1 MGQVIGSM
9 AHADLFDASGIR
21 RRVLDAWAAS
31 PARFREDA
39 NAEEDAALGA
49 YRDRLYVELLQNA
62 RDAAAAA
69 GAPCRVLIRL
79 GVPGRAG
86 LAGQPD
92 GTGQAPFGLL
102 EVANT
107 GAPLSA
113 AGVEA
118 LSTLRASAKRDA
130 ATVGR
135 FGVGFAAVL
144 AVTDTP
150 SVLSRQ
156 TGGIGW
162 SAAATRDAVAD
173 IPSLAAEY
181 ARRDGAVA
189 ILRLPFPLP
198 EVEDIAPPD
207 GYDTVVRLPLRDA
220 AGARLAAS
228 LLAEL
233 DPTLLLVLPGLDE
246 VVVETDAGRRT
257 LRCGWELDG
266 ELEIAQLTD
275 RWQGT
280 GGVEDDRVDAVRW
293 VGRTARGTIPA
304 HLLADRPV
312 EERDRSGYAAQIMV
326 PLGDGDGGIRWPAGV
341 ARVLRAPQ
349 PTDEALTLP
358 ALVSVNLPLDPSRRH
373 TVPGPLRDWL
383 LDRAAQTLV
392 EVAAVLG
399 GGPPADLPAALEP
412 APAGQPAAPEPVP
425 TGLPTALEPVSDG
438 LPAALEPVT
447 LRLAAALELVPTG
460 LPAGE
465 VDAQLRAGV
474 ARLLPEAPI
483 LPGRRPGRDGLVL
496 DLAGASEP
504 VAAILTDVEGLLPAG
519 FGAPRWRPAL
529 AELGVR
535 RLTTADVIDLL
546 AAFDRPP
553 GWWAGVYTALAAA
566 PDRDALGAL
575 PVPLAVANTD
585 GTPDGIGSRL
595 VTGPRGL
602 LLPTG
607 DLDVASLVGSGID
620 LRVVHPAACAGAAR
634 DILRT
639 LGAVEGTPRGILGDP
654 GVADAVTDPEAPADA
669 AAIAQAVLTLVRD
682 TGLAPEQLAREL
694 PWLTDLLLPDTEGDL
709 VPAGELLIPDGPLA
723 RIMEPDAPFG
733 VLAHEVADAWPADVL
748 AAVGVLRT
756 FAVLHGEEV
765 TLDGDDPVLLEL
777 DATDRW
783 VEDVAD
789 RTPTEMAGV
798 PLTLRDFTAVRDL
811 ELVAEE
817 AWPEALAEL
826 ARPPL
831 AGIVHAAEPNYTRWW
846 LSRFAVLPST
856 AGDRFS
862 PAELLLPGADPVLAG
877 VYEQAAAVP
886 GVPDELLRM
895 VGCRDR
901 VADILADP
909 DSTLDLLDRL
919 GDADR
924 DVSWPAA
931 RALYVAAAVAL
942 VEHPWHDDGF
952 EPPLTVRTP
961 EGIVP
966 TGEAVVLDAPDLLPL
981 LAGRPGLRV
990 PPRVAGALADMLAVP
1005 LASHLCAASVPAGGT
1020 PRTAFDGTPY
1030 TEHAELTVP
1039 DIDGTPTRVPW
1050 RVLGTTGGVHVDAAA
1065 GAEALARA
1073 IAWRV
1078 GAWSRRYAIAADLR
1092 DPDGRPA
1099 RRAEDDLD
1107 DALSWDS

>member
-1 MGQVIGSM
+1 VIGST
-9 AHADLFDASGIR
+9 AQADLFDASGIR

-79 GVPGRAG
+79 GAARQVG
-86 LAGQPD
+86 LAGQAD

-118 LSTLRASAKRDA
+118 LSTLRASAKRDTA
-130 ATVGR
+130 AVGR

-144 AVTDTP
+144 AVTDNP

-162 SAAATRDAVAD
+162 SAAATQDAVVG

-189 ILRLPFPLP
+189 ILRLPFPLT
-198 EVEDIAPPD
+198 EGEDVAPPD

-220 AGARLAAS
+220 AGAQLAAS

-266 ELEIAQLTD
+266 ELEIARLTD
-275 RWQGT
+275 SWHGS
-280 GGVEDDRVDAVRW
+280 GGVEDDRVGVVRW
-293 VGRTARGTIPA
+293 VGRTTRGTIPA

-312 EERDRSGYAAQIMV
+312 EERDRGGYAAQIMV
-326 PLGDGDGGIRWPAGV
+326 PLGDRDGIRWPAGV

-358 ALVSVNLPLDPSRRH
+358 ALVSVGLPLDPSRRH

-383 LDRAAQTLV
+383 LDRAALTLV
-392 EVAAVLG
+392 EVATALG
-399 GGPPADLPAALEP
+399 GGPPADLP
-412 APAGQPAAPEPVP
+412 
-425 TGLPTALEPVSDG
+425 
-438 LPAALEPVT
+438 
-447 LRLAAALELVPTG
+447 AALELVPTG

-465 VDAQLRAGV
+465 VDARLRAGV
-474 ARLLPEAPI
+474 TRLLPDAPL

-519 FGAPRWRPAL
+519 FDAPRWRPAL
-529 AELGVR
+529 AELRVR
-535 RLTTADVIDLL
+535 RLTTADVVDLL
-546 AAFDRPP
+546 AGFDQPP
-553 GWWAGVYTALAAA
+553 GWWAEVYTALATA

-575 PVPLAVANTD
+575 PVPLAVAAVAAAGEN
-585 GTPDGIGSRL
+585 PDAIGSRL

-602 LLPTG
+602 LLPTE

-620 LRVVHPAACAGAAR
+620 LRVVHPDACAGAAR
-634 DILRT
+634 DVLRT

-654 GVADAVTDPEAPADA
+654 GVADAVTDPETPADA
-669 AAIAQAVLTLVRD
+669 AAVAQAVLTLIRD

-694 PWLTDLLLPDTEGDL
+694 PWLADLLLPDTEGDL

-723 RIMEPDAPFG
+723 RIMEQDAPFG
-733 VLAHEVADAWPADVL
+733 VLAAEVAGAWPADVL

-789 RTPTEMAGV
+789 RTPTGMTGGMAGV
-798 PLTLRDFTAVRDL
+798 PLTLRDFTAIRDL
-811 ELVAEE
+811 EFVAED

-826 ARPPL
+826 AQPPL
-831 AGIVHAAEPNYTRWW
+831 AQVVHAAEPNYTRWW
-846 LSRFAVLPST
+846 LSRFALLPST
-856 AGDRFS
+856 GGGRFS
-862 PAELLLPGADPVLAG
+862 PAELALPGADPVLAD
-877 VYEQAAAVP
+877 VYEQAAALP
-886 GVPDELLRM
+886 GVPDELLRLL
-895 VGCRDR
+895 GCRDR

-909 DSTLDLLDRL
+909 DGTLDLLDRL

-924 DVSWPAA
+924 DIPWPAA

-942 VEHPWHDDGF
+942 AEHPWDDDGF
-952 EPPLTVRTP
+952 EPPLTVRAP
-961 EGIVP
+961 GGIVP
-966 TGEAVVLDAPDLLPL
+966 TGEAVVVDAPDLLPL

-1005 LASHLCAASVPAGGT
+1005 VASRLCAASVPPGGT

-1050 RVLGTTGGVHVDAAA
+1050 RVLGSAHGVHVDAAA

-1073 IAWRV
+1073 IAWRA
-1078 GAWSRRYAIAADLR
+1078 GTWSRRFAIAADLR
-1092 DPDGRPA
+1092 DPAGRAA

-1107 DALSWDS
+1107 EALSWDGSDV